1 MNNQDVIT
9 QAIGIMASEDK
20 ETLVKLLQK
29 SGSMVTSMSNQNE
42 ILDASFKALK
52 NSASFR
58 NDLGNYLT
66 QQAKNDY
73 SNYGGDDFFANAS
86 AKPKYTKYDPKTGTG
101 GSGVGNLLRTVFT
114 KENIDTAVKAGIGF
128 AATKLQSKASKEGE
142 QRAIDYEAAKAA
154 TASAEAD
161 AAAAKK
167 AAAEAGVNPDAKKT
181 PKWVLPVAIG
191 GGLLVIGAI
200 VFFATRKK

>member
-73 SNYGGDDFFANAS
+73 SSYVGDDFFSNAGG
-86 AKPKYTKYDPKTGTG
+86 KTKYDPKTGTG

-191 GGLLVIGAI
+191 GGVLILGTII
-200 VFFATRKK
+200 FFAVRKK

>member
-9 QAIGIMASEDK
+9 QAIGIMANEDK

-29 SGSMVTSMSNQNE
+29 SGSMVTSMSSQKE
-42 ILDASFKALK
+42 LLDASFRALK
-52 NSASFR
+52 DSASFR
-58 NDLGNYLT
+58 NDLSNYLT
-66 QQAKNDY
+66 QQASGSF
-73 SNYGGDDFFANAS
+73 SNYVGDDFFANAVGKTKR
-86 AKPKYTKYDPKTGTG
+86 AKFDPKTGTG
-101 GSGVGNLLRTVFT
+101 GTGVGNLLRSVFS
-114 KENIDTAVKAGIGF
+114 KENIDTAVKTGIGI

-142 QRAIDYEAAKAA
+142 QRAIDFETAKAA
-154 TASAEAD
+154 SAAAAAAEAE
-161 AAAAKK
+161 AKK
-167 AAAEAGVNPDAKKT
+167 AAAEAGVGGKKT

>member
-9 QAIGIMASEDK
+9 QSIGIMASEDK
-20 ETLVKLLQK
+20 ATLVKLLQK
-29 SGSMVTSMSNQNE
+29 SGSMVTSMSNQKE
-42 ILDASFKALK
+42 LLDASFKALK
-52 NSASFR
+52 DSASFR

-66 QQAKNDY
+66 QQASSNF
-73 SNYGGDDFFANAS
+73 SNYVGDDFFSNF
-86 AKPKYTKYDPKTGTG
+86 TKYDPKTATG
-101 GSGVGNLLRTVFT
+101 GSKVGGLLRSVFT
-114 KENIDTAVKAGIGF
+114 KENIDTAIKAGLNI

-154 TASAEAD
+154 TASAEAE
-161 AAAAKK
+161 AAEAKK
-167 AAAEAGVNPDAKKT
+167 KAAEAGVTSGSDKKT

>member
-29 SGSMVTSMSNQNE
+29 SGSMVTSMSSQDE

-66 QQAKNDY
+66 QEAKNDF
-73 SNYGGDDFFANAS
+73 SNYGGDDFFANAG
-86 AKPKYTKYDPKTGTG
+86 AKPKFTKFDPKTGTG
-101 GSGVGNLLRTVFT
+101 GSGVGNLLRTIFT
-114 KENIDTAVKAGIGF
+114 KENIDTAIKTGLTV
-128 AATKLQSKASKEGE
+128 AATKLQSKASREGE
-142 QRAIDYEAAKAA
+142 QRAIDFEAAKAK
-154 TASAEAD
+154 T
-161 AAAAKK
+161 
-167 AAAEAGVNPDAKKT
+167 AAAEAEAAAAENH
-181 PKWVLPVAIG
+181 
-191 GGLLVIGAI
+191 
-200 VFFATRKK
+200 

>member
-58 NDLGNYLT
+58 NDLSNYLT
-66 QQAKNDY
+66 QQAKGNY
-73 SNYGGDDFFANAS
+73 SNYVGDDFFSNF
-86 AKPKYTKYDPKTGTG
+86 TKYDPKTGTG
-101 GSGVGNLLRTVFT
+101 GSKVGGLLRSVFT
-114 KENIDTAVKAGIGF
+114 KENIDNAIKAGLNV

-154 TASAEAD
+154 TATAEAD